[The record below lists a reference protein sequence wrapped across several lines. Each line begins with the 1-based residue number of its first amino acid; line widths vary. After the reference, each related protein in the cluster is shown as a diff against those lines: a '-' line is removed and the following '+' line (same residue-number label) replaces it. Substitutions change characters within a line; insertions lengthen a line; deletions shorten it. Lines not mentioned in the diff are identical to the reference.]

1 MTNNPLQKLFRNK
14 SYYLELPSKGAHYP
28 SGITLSVDNELGIM
42 PMTIRDEIILKSPD
56 VLFNGEALYE
66 LFRSCVPDIVNPKEI
81 PQCDID
87 SILIGIR
94 MAGGKKNIEI
104 SSTCPS
110 CSEPAE
116 YELSL
121 GTMLN
126 SVASIS
132 TETTITLEDNTVVEV
147 RPYSL
152 ETQVKAKVQE
162 FHQHRMQQILIADNI
177 DEEAKTKAFDEAM
190 AASSLIQIAMVAG
203 NIIRVTPDDEE
214 SVTSPE
220 FILGWVQ
227 NMNKETYKAIIAKI
241 IELSNGEMDN
251 TFTVTC
257 DKCQHEY
264 KTSVDINPVNFF

>member
-14 SYYLELPSKGAHYP
+14 SYYLALPSDGAHYP
-28 SGITLSVDNELGIM
+28 SGITLSADNELGIM
-42 PMTIRDEIILKSPD
+42 PMTIKDEIILKSPD

-87 SILIGIR
+87 AILIGIR
-94 MAGGKKNIEI
+94 MAAGKKNIEI

-110 CSEPAE
+110 CETPAE
-116 YELSL
+116 YELGL

-126 SVASIS
+126 SIAKIT
-132 TETTITLEDNTVVEV
+132 TETTVTLDDKTVIEV

-152 ETQVKAKVQE
+152 ESQVKSKVQE
-162 FHQHRMQQILIADNI
+162 FHQRRMQQILISDKV
-177 DEEAKTKAFDEAM
+177 DEEAKTQAFDEAM
-190 AASSLIQIAMVAG
+190 AASSLIQIALVAE
-203 NIIRVTPDDEE
+203 NIISVTPHDEDD
-214 SVTSPE
+214 VTSPD

-227 NMNKETYKAIIAKI
+227 NMNKETYKIIIAKI
-241 IELSNGEMDN
+241 IELSNADMDN

-257 DKCQHEY
+257 GKCDHEY
-264 KTSVDINPVNFF
+264 KTAVEINPINFF